1 MPWNVQHHAEIHI
14 VEIRFIGQLTP
25 QELQAALE
33 QSLAAGQHHDTYRYL
48 ADCSELQGG
57 HSIVDLYNMADM
69 LAALQLPRFRE
80 AVLMPQLAASREHIG
95 FWESACF
102 NRGLQ
107 VRVFESRPV
116 ALEWLCRQ

>member
-1 MPWNVQHHAEIHI
+1 MPWNVQYHAELQI
-14 VEIRFIGQLTP
+14 VEIRFIGQLTS
-25 QELQAALE
+25 QELHAALE
-33 QSLAAGQHHDTYRYL
+33 QAIASSHHHDTYRCL

-57 HSIVDLYNMADM
+57 HSIVDLFNLADM

-80 AVLMPQLAASREHIG
+80 AVLMPQLAASRELISL
-95 FWESACF
+95 WETACF

-116 ALEWLCRQ
+116 ALEWLCHR